1 MKVNGF
7 IIKQMREHAS
17 LARDNFTAICS
28 TADLELIEEKNWGIG
43 SCFGSLQ
50 DIGNSL
56 SKGFSRINA
65 FK

>member
-28 TADLELIEEKNWGIG
+28 TADLELIEEKTGAYWKLFWIFARHWKFLIKRLFQNQR
-43 SCFGSLQ
+43 F
-50 DIGNSL
+50 
-56 SKGFSRINA
+56 
-65 FK
+65 